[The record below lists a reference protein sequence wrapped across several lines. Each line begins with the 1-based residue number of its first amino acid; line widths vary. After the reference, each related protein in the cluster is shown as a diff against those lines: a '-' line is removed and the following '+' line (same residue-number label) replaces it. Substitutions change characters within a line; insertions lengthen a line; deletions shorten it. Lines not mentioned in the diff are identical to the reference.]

1 VSVVVR
7 PAQLRLEMT
16 RRGWDA
22 FHLAKEAR
30 LSPATVSA
38 ALAGRPIAAR
48 SLTMIAEALL
58 HAPVLDIIDSII
70 ASEAPE
76 RDLG

>member
-1 VSVVVR
+1 
-7 PAQLRLEMT
+7 MT

-22 FHLAKEAR
+22 FRLAKEAR